1 MSLLYWLK
9 RAVKTMLQRKQIPG
23 FTDNIL
29 ITDKM
34 ANAINNWLLMF
45 YQNPE
50 WKRKYGQIT
59 NIPITITN
67 YMATLVCNEIVL
79 SAGGSGRG
87 KWLEE
92 QLQQFL
98 EPNINNAVQLAGAG
112 GRVILK
118 PYFTGVDIAC
128 EVVPADRIYTTR
140 LNGSGQTVAGFFTDF
155 AMLKGRKVVRI
166 ESFDLRSEGLFI
178 QNKAYYYDRV
188 GQAIG
193 GEIPLTEVEEW
204 KSLEP
209 DILIRGVTRPLF
221 GEIKMPFANTVDE
234 TSKLPVSMYVNA
246 METMAELDHIYS
258 EFLYEVHTG
267 KRKRI
272 VDRDAILPDNKEGGG
287 VPYRDLVTDLYLTM
301 DLVDQGK
308 GDPFRDYTP
317 QLRIDEYQKALD
329 IQCRLLE
336 AQTGFSAGTFSFSIQ
351 TGKMTATQVI
361 SDDKTTYNTV
371 KAIQDRGV
379 KQGLIDLIYAY
390 DVYATLYN
398 LAPAGAI
405 VPTVTFGDSIFE
417 DTNTE
422 FARLKQLVDANYLKP
437 EKLIAWY
444 FGIDEKTA
452 AEYIPAKSDDTINP
466 FGFGDA

>member
-1 MSLLYWLK
+1 
-9 RAVKTMLQRKQIPG
+9 MLQGKQIPG
-23 FTDNIL
+23 FADSIL
-29 ITDKM
+29 TTDKM
-34 ANAINNWLLMF
+34 ENAITNWLLMF

-59 NIPITITN
+59 NTPVTITN
-67 YMATLVCNEIVL
+67 YMATLVCNEISF
-79 SAGGSGRG
+79 SAGSGGRS
-87 KWLEE
+87 KWIEE

-112 GRVILK
+112 GRVVLK
-118 PYFTGVDIAC
+118 PYFTGTDIAC

-140 LNGSGQTVAGFFTDF
+140 LNSAGQTVAGFFTDF
-155 AMLKGRKVVRI
+155 ATHRGRKVVRI
-166 ESFDLRSEGLFI
+166 ESFDLQSDGLFL
-178 QNKAYYYDRV
+178 QNRAYYYDRI

-193 GEIPLTEVEEW
+193 GEIPLTEIEKW

-209 DILIRGVTRPLF
+209 DVLIRGVTRPLF
-221 GEIKMPFANTVDE
+221 GEIKMPFANTVDD
-234 TSKLPVSMYVNA
+234 TSKLPVSMYGNA
-246 METMAELDHIYS
+246 TETIAELDHIYS
-258 EFLYEVHTG
+258 DFLYEIHTG

-272 VDRDAILPDNKEGGG
+272 VDRFAIKPDEENGGG
-287 VPYRDLVTDLYLTM
+287 IPPRDLVTDLYLVM
-301 DLVDQGK
+301 DLVNDERGIK
-308 GDPFRDYTP
+308 PFDDYTP

-336 AQTGFSAGTFSFSIQ
+336 TQTGFSAGTFSFSIQ

-390 DVYATLYN
+390 DIYATLYN
-398 LAPAGAI
+398 LAPAGQI

-417 DTNTE
+417 DTGTE

-444 FGIDEKTA
+444 FGVDEKTA
-452 AEYIPAKSDDTINP
+452 SEYIPVKSEDTINP